1 MRKGISLRALT
12 VASLALLPLTSL
24 QARNIRVDFDP
35 SAFESSGSGW
45 SFSSINLFG
54 PSALP
59 GSGSLQFALSGSY
72 DPDSDPGTNNDVSY
86 DFQPVAPLQVGSSL
100 YASFC
105 MFANGTFT
113 LSQSGDCS
121 GSAGVD
127 PTFGLL
133 PIAGL
138 SPREGAQPTDSG
150 SMFSTNGF
158 GVGIPDEGQPDFT
171 GPYNIAD
178 AVPTVRLW
186 WNDVAESYDE
196 FGNAVGPSY
205 SVQAF
210 IYMLGDGNF
219 DLDVRYGTNGGSF
232 SGIERSFCRRPV
244 ASDSTAVVK
253 AAILLP
259 VPQRP
264 VAGRRNDWTTDFGAR
279 AGLARVAVDGPDR
292 ARVHPSTSAKDGVA
306 EAPGASRRC
315 PVSEPRRRLFVAVTF
330 SNLGP
335 LWTRSGFSC
344 LRRVTSRRSD

>member
-1 MRKGISLRALT
+1 MRKGISHRGLVFA
-12 VASLALLPLTSL
+12 ALALLPLTSL

-72 DPDSDPGTNNDVSY
+72 DPDSDSGTNNDVSY

-113 LSQSGDCS
+113 LSQTGDCS
-121 GSAGVD
+121 ASAGVD

-133 PIAGL
+133 PVAGL
-138 SPREGAQPTDSG
+138 APRAGAQPTESG

-158 GVGIPDEGQPDFT
+158 GVGIPAEGQPDFT

-186 WNDVAESYDE
+186 WNDVAGSYDE
-196 FGNAVGPSY
+196 SGNAVGPSY
-205 SVQAF
+205 SIQAF

-219 DLDVRYGTNGGSF
+219 DLDVRYGIRTDGIDGGTYP
-232 SGIERSFCRRPV
+232 GVERFISADGQSLF
-244 ASDSTAVVK
+244 SDSSAVVTGGDYFYRFRSGLLQGGGTTEPPTSVPEPGTLALLSAGLIAL
-253 AAILLP
+253 AAI
-259 VPQRP
+259 
-264 VAGRRNDWTTDFGAR
+264 
-279 AGLARVAVDGPDR
+279 
-292 ARVHPSTSAKDGVA
+292 
-306 EAPGASRRC
+306 
-315 PVSEPRRRLFVAVTF
+315 RRR
-330 SNLGP
+330 
-335 LWTRSGFSC
+335 
-344 LRRVTSRRSD
+344 RRTTA

>member
-1 MRKGISLRALT
+1 MSHDPIQNTAQQGTVMRKGISLRALA

-232 SGIERSFCRRPV
+232 SGIERFISADGQSLF
-244 ASDSTAVVK
+244 SDSTAVVEGGDYFYRFRNGQLQGGGTTGPPTSVPEPGSL
-253 AAILLP
+253 ALLS
-259 VPQRP
+259 
-264 VAGRRNDWTTDFGAR
+264 T
-279 AGLARVAVDGPDR
+279 GLIALAFI
-292 ARVHPSTSAKDGVA
+292 
-306 EAPGASRRC
+306 
-315 PVSEPRRRLFVAVTF
+315 RRR
-330 SNLGP
+330 
-335 LWTRSGFSC
+335 
-344 LRRVTSRRSD
+344 RRKTA